1 MIIEALGKLY
11 KLTFGKLQGLWQE
24 KVGGSI
30 DARTPAIK
38 ARMSGRVINPGDPD
52 WIPSPKFVPPA
63 GWKMPDG
70 WQFDPH
76 LGWSRVVEFR
86 NSRTPDERMN

>member
-1 MIIEALGKLY
+1 MIIKALGRLY
-11 KLTFGKLQGLWQE
+11 RLIFPPHLEGEL
-24 KVGGSI
+24 GG
-30 DARTPAIK
+30 TLPAITFK
-38 ARMSGRVINPGDPD
+38 ASGRVINPGDPD

-76 LGWSRVVEFR
+76 LGWSRVVELR
-86 NSRTPDERMN
+86 NSKSPDERLH